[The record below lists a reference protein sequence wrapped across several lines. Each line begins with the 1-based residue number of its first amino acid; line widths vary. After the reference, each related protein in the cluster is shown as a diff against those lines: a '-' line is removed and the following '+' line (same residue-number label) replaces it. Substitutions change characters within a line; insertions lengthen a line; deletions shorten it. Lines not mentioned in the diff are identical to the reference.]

1 MEFHWTPKENLHVTL
16 NFLGETDVERLVDL
30 EQLLEAATQ
39 TLAPCKTSLRGM
51 GAFPDEH
58 HMRVLW
64 VGVRKSRAL
73 ASLQNELGHRLEE
86 AGFPNEDREYLPH
99 LTIGR
104 LRKSRT
110 AVDLISPFVRTS
122 FDDLHVRSVILY
134 ESVLQKAYPV
144 YKKLSS
150 NCVEFMTNP
159 DRFLP
164 EFAIGTTVQGHE
176 EVHRLPFHEASRTR
190 RKCWPR
196 GTCAIDKRE
205 IRKGRGRSYFRSLK
219 DTP

>member
-1 MEFHWTPKENLHVTL
+1 MKKRLFIGFPIQLNASLMHALKRTRIDADRKEMEFHWTPKENLHVTL

-134 ESVLQKAYPV
+134 ESVLQNAYPV

-150 NCVEFMTNP
+150 FE
-159 DRFLP
+159 L
-164 EFAIGTTVQGHE
+164 
-176 EVHRLPFHEASRTR
+176 
-190 RKCWPR
+190 R
-196 GTCAIDKRE
+196 GVDDE
-205 IRKGRGRSYFRSLK
+205 S
-219 DTP
+219 